1 MVDEAD
7 PVDRDRQAA
16 SPSACRSLRL
26 WRLVVP
32 IAILSAMVGCNND
45 TSSDPSAKVLQCA
58 RKQYADYNP
67 KIMKHCVDVCIACE
81 RGSMTTCST
90 SCTMK
95 GAK

>member
-1 MVDEAD
+1 MAGAAD
-7 PVDRDRQAA
+7 PVDRDLRAD
-16 SPSACRSLRL
+16 SLSGHWGLRS
-26 WRLVVP
+26 WKLVLP
-32 IAILSAMVGCNND
+32 LLILGGVAGCNND
-45 TSSDPSAKVLQCA
+45 TSDPAAQVLPCA

-67 KIMKHCVDVCIACE
+67 KNMKQCVDVCIACE